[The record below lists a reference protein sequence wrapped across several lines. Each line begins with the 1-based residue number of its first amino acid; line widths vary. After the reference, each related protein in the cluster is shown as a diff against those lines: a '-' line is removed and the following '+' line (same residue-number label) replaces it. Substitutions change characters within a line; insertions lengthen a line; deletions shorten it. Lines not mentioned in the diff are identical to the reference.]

1 MIPVTKF
8 NRSTV
13 YINATLVETVEST
26 PDTLITLVNGKKLI
40 VRETVE
46 EVLKRVEEYYRRV
59 GLIAVQVQQNAEE
72 TDVSEQGI

>member
-13 YINATLVETVEST
+13 YVNATLVEQVEST
-26 PDTLITLVNGKKLI
+26 PDTVITLVNGKKLI

-46 EVLKRVEEYYRRV
+46 EVLKMVEGYYRRV
-59 GLIAVQVQQNAEE
+59 GLLAVQVQQNAEE
-72 TDVSEQGI
+72 TDVSE

>member
-13 YINATLVETVEST
+13 YVNATLVEQVEST
-26 PDTLITLVNGKKLI
+26 PDTVITLVNGKKLI

-46 EVLKRVEEYYRRV
+46 EVLKRVEGYYRRV

>member
-1 MIPVTKF
+1 V
-8 NRSTV
+8 
-13 YINATLVETVEST
+13 
-26 PDTLITLVNGKKLI
+26 ITLVNGKKLI

-46 EVLKRVEEYYRRV
+46 EVLKMVEGYYRRV

>member
-13 YINATLVETVEST
+13 YVNATLVESVEST
-26 PDTLITLVNGKKLI
+26 PDTMITLVNGKKLI

-46 EVLKRVEEYYRRV
+46 DVLKMVEEYYRRV
-59 GLIAVQVQQNAEE
+59 GLLAIQVQQNAEVS
-72 TDVSEQGI
+72 DVSEQGI

>member
-13 YINATLVETVEST
+13 YVNATLVELVEST
-26 PDTLITLVNGKKLI
+26 PDTMITLVNGKKLI

-46 EVLKRVEEYYRRV
+46 EVLTMVEGYYRRV

-72 TDVSEQGI
+72 TDVSEQDI